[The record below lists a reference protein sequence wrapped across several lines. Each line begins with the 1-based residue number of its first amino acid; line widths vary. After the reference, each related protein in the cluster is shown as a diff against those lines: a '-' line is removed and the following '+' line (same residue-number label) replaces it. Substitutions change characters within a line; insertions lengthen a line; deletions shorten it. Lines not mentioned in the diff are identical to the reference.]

1 MEAALPI
8 SAAPKTVEGRESKV
22 EGQVASARRKPSTLD
37 SRPSTPS
44 VSLPLRFMLTGLGAL
59 FFAVAWIIAKP
70 SILASYH
77 YNQYVIAAT
86 HLVVLGFIC
95 TVVMGAMYQL
105 VPVALETKLYSERL
119 AKWQFVI
126 HVIGFIGM
134 VWMFNVWN
142 MKQVGHFGS
151 ALALGVGLFI
161 YNMARTLWRV
171 PKWSVVAT
179 AITAALVWFS
189 LTIFVGLSIAAAKCA
204 YEATEGLA
212 TADGVKEML
221 NGLQVVAGIVS
232 RFDAIG
238 AMHAHAHLGVV
249 GFFVMLIVG
258 VSYRLIPMF
267 TLTEVQSKRR
277 AALSIL
283 LLNIGLAGSVVT
295 ILLRS
300 NWKLV
305 FTTIA
310 VTGLAVFGWELCAML
325 RARKRPA
332 LDWGLKTFLVAVAM
346 LLPVALLA
354 LVLSWPTLPLN
365 PFFGLLENVYGFL
378 GLFGVVTLA
387 ILGML
392 HKILP
397 FLVWFGVYSPHVGR
411 AQLPLTTQMVSE
423 RAQVGGLIAYLVG
436 LAVIS
441 VAILRES
448 ELGVRVGGVFLFAS
462 LLFFGWNAAK
472 VFSHFRKPQIKPLAP
487 PNSTASKPLPKFV
500 LHMQHNIG
508 QSQ

>member
-8 SAAPKTVEGRESKV
+8 SAAPDVRVAQPK
-22 EGQVASARRKPSTLD
+22 QVRATA
-37 SRPSTPS
+37 PS
-44 VSLPLRFMLTGLGAL
+44 VSLPLRFMLTGLVAL
-59 FFAVAWIIAKP
+59 FFAVGWIIAKP

-119 AKWQFVI
+119 AKWQFAL

-134 VWMFNVWN
+134 VAMFNVWN

-151 ALALGVGLFI
+151 VLAVGVGLFV

-171 PKWSVVAT
+171 PKWNVVAT
-179 AITAALVWFS
+179 AVTAALIWFS
-189 LTIFVGLSIAAAKCA
+189 LTIFVGLSIAAAKCV
-204 YEATEGLA
+204 YEASEGLA
-212 TADGVKEML
+212 TADGVKQVVG
-221 NGLQVVAGIVS
+221 GLRVVAGIVS

-258 VSYRLIPMF
+258 VSYRLVPMF

-283 LLNIGLAGSVVT
+283 CLNIGLAGSVVT
-295 ILLRS
+295 ILLR
-300 NWKLV
+300 NPLKPMFAV
-305 FTTIA
+305 IA
-310 VTGLAVFGWELCAML
+310 VSGLAFFGWELRAML
-325 RARKRPA
+325 RARKRA
-332 LDWGLKTFLVAVAM
+332 VLDWGLKTFLVAVAM
-346 LLPVALLA
+346 LIPVCLLA
-354 LVLSWPTLPLN
+354 LVLSWPTHPLN
-365 PFFGLLENVYGFL
+365 QFFSMLENVYGFL

-411 AQLPLTTQMVSE
+411 AQLPLTSQMVSE
-423 RAQVGGLIAYLVG
+423 RAQAAGLFRYLVG
-436 LAVIS
+436 LLVIS
-441 VAILRES
+441 VAILLES
-448 ELGVRVGGVFLFAS
+448 EPTVRAGGACLFAS
-462 LLFFGWNAAK
+462 LLLFGWNAAK
-472 VFSHFRKPQIKPLAP
+472 VFAHFRNPQIKPFPTTKPA
-487 PNSTASKPLPKFV
+487 TA
-500 LHMQHNIG
+500 
-508 QSQ
+508 

>member
-1 MEAALPI
+1 
-8 SAAPKTVEGRESKV
+8 
-22 EGQVASARRKPSTLD
+22 
-37 SRPSTPS
+37 
-44 VSLPLRFMLTGLGAL
+44 MLTGLVAL
-59 FFAVAWIIAKP
+59 FGAVGWIIARP

-119 AKWQFVI
+119 AKWQFVL
-126 HVIGFIGM
+126 HVVGFIGM
-134 VWMFNVWN
+134 VWMFNAWN

-151 ALALGVGLFI
+151 TLAVGVALFI

-171 PKWSVVAT
+171 PKWNLVAT
-179 AITAALVWFS
+179 AITAALVWFA
-189 LTIFVGLSIAAAKCA
+189 LTIFAGLSIAAAKCA

-221 NGLQVVAGIVS
+221 GGLQMVAQVVS

-249 GFFVMLIVG
+249 GFFVLLIVG
-258 VSYRLIPMF
+258 VAYRLIPMF

-300 NWKLV
+300 DWKPV
-305 FTTIA
+305 FATLA
-310 VTGLAVFGWELCAML
+310 VLGLAIFGWEVRAML
-325 RARKRPA
+325 KARKRPV
-332 LDWGLKTFLVAVAM
+332 LDWGLKSFLVAVGL
-346 LLPVALLA
+346 LLPVGALA
-354 LVLSWPTLPLN
+354 LMLSWPRLPMN
-365 PFFGLLENVYGFL
+365 QFFSLLENVYGFL

-411 AQLPLTTQMVSE
+411 AQLPLTSQMVSE
-423 RAQVGGLIAYLVG
+423 RAQAGGLFAYLAG
-436 LAVIS
+436 LLVIAP
-441 VAILRES
+441 AILFES
-448 ELGVRVGGVFLFAS
+448 ELWVRVGGVFLFAS
-462 LLFFGWNAAK
+462 LLLFGWNAAR
-472 VFSHFRKPQIKPLAP
+472 VFSHFRNPRL
-487 PNSTASKPLPKFV
+487 KPLPNAKP
-500 LHMQHNIG
+500 ITA
-508 QSQ
+508 

>member
-8 SAAPKTVEGRESKV
+8 SAAPNGRPLTPTLSPSDGERAT
-22 EGQVASARRKPSTLD
+22 GRRVKGSQPIRATA
-37 SRPSTPS
+37 PS
-44 VSLPLRFMLTGLGAL
+44 VSLPLRFMLTGLVAL
-59 FFAVAWIIAKP
+59 LFSVGWIIAKP

-119 AKWQFVI
+119 AKWQFII
-126 HVIGFIGM
+126 HVVGFIGM

-151 ALALGVGLFI
+151 VLAIGVGLFV
-161 YNMARTLWRV
+161 YNMARTLWRL
-171 PKWSVVAT
+171 PKWNIVAT
-179 AITAALVWFS
+179 AIAAALVWFS

-204 YEATEGLA
+204 YDASEGLA
-212 TADGVKEML
+212 TAEGVKQVVG
-221 NGLQVVAGIVS
+221 GLRVVAGIVS

-267 TLTEVQSKRR
+267 ALTEVQCKRR
-277 AALSIL
+277 VAISIA

-300 NWKLV
+300 NWKPVFAMVAVLGLV
-305 FTTIA
+305 A
-310 VTGLAVFGWELCAML
+310 FGWELWAML
-325 RARKRPA
+325 RARKRPV
-332 LDWGLKTFLVAVAM
+332 LDWGLKTFLTALG
-346 LLPVALLA
+346 LLVPVCLLA
-354 LVLSWPTLPLN
+354 LLLSWPTLPMN
-365 PFFGLLENVYGFL
+365 QFFGMLENVYGLL
-378 GLFGVVTLA
+378 GLLGVVTLA

-411 AQLPLTTQMVSE
+411 AQLPLTSQMVSE
-423 RAQVGGLIAYLVG
+423 CAQAGGLAAYLVG
-436 LAVIS
+436 LLVIS
-441 VAILRES
+441 LAIMRES
-448 ELGVRVGGVFLFAS
+448 ELGVRMGGLFLFAS
-462 LLFFGWNAAK
+462 LLLFGWNAAK
-472 VFSHFRKPQIKPLAP
+472 VFSHFRAPQIKPL
-487 PNSTASKPLPKFV
+487 PNAKPLTA
-500 LHMQHNIG
+500 
-508 QSQ
+508 

>member
-1 MEAALPI
+1 MEAALPR
-8 SAAPKTVEGRESKV
+8 SGAPEERRAPARLEAKSPKDAGTVRAA
-22 EGQVASARRKPSTLD
+22 A
-37 SRPSTPS
+37 PS
-44 VSLPLRFMLTGLGAL
+44 VSLPLRFMLTGLVAL
-59 FFAVAWIIAKP
+59 FFAAGWIIAKP
-70 SILASYH
+70 AILASYH

-119 AKWQFVI
+119 AKWQFAF
-126 HVIGFIGM
+126 HVVGFVGM
-134 VWMFNVWN
+134 VWMFNVWD

-151 ALALGVGLFI
+151 VLAVGVGLLV
-161 YNMARTLWRV
+161 YNMVRTLWRV
-171 PKWSVVAT
+171 PKWNVVAT

-189 LTIFVGLSIAAAKCA
+189 LTIFVGLCIAAAKCA
-204 YEATEGLA
+204 YESTEGLA
-212 TADGVKEML
+212 AADGVKEML
-221 NGLQVVAGIVS
+221 TGLQVVAKVVS

-267 TLTEVQSKRR
+267 TLTEVQSKPR

-283 LLNIGLAGSVVT
+283 LLNFGLAGSVVT

-300 NWKLV
+300 PLKLMFTVITVGGLV
-305 FTTIA
+305 FF
-310 VTGLAVFGWELCAML
+310 GLELRAML
-325 RARKRPA
+325 RARKRPG

-346 LLPVALLA
+346 LIPVCLLA
-354 LVLSWPTLPLN
+354 LVLSWPGLPLN
-365 PFFGLLENVYGFL
+365 QFFSMLENVYGFL

-411 AQLPLTTQMVSE
+411 AQLPLTSHMVSE
-423 RAQVGGLIAYLVG
+423 RAQAGGLFAYLVG
-436 LAVIS
+436 LLVIS
-441 VAILRES
+441 VAILQES
-448 ELGVRVGGVFLFAS
+448 ETAVRAGAVVLFIS
-462 LLFFGWNAAK
+462 LLLFGWNAAK
-472 VFSHFRKPQIKPLAP
+472 VFSHFRNPQIKPLP
-487 PNSTASKPLPKFV
+487 TAKPTPA
-500 LHMQHNIG
+500 
-508 QSQ
+508 

>member
-8 SAAPKTVEGRESKV
+8 STAPNVRAAQPK
-22 EGQVASARRKPSTLD
+22 QVRATA
-37 SRPSTPS
+37 PS
-44 VSLPLRFMLTGLGAL
+44 VSLPLRFMLTGLVAL
-59 FFAVAWIIAKP
+59 FFAVGWIIVKP

-134 VWMFNVWN
+134 VAMFNVWN

-151 ALALGVGLFI
+151 ALALGVGLFV
-161 YNMARTLWRV
+161 YNMARTLWHV
-171 PKWSVVAT
+171 PKWNVVAT

-212 TADGVKEML
+212 TAEGVKQMVG
-221 NGLQVVAGIVS
+221 GLRVVAGIVS

-267 TLTEVQSKRR
+267 MLTEVQSKRR

-300 NWKLV
+300 EWKPV
-305 FTTIA
+305 FAAIA
-310 VTGLAVFGWELCAML
+310 VAGLAIFGWELRAML
-325 RARKRPA
+325 RARKRPV
-332 LDWGLKTFLVAVAM
+332 LDWGLKSFLVAVGM
-346 LLPVALLA
+346 LIPVCVLA
-354 LVLSWPTLPLN
+354 LVLSWPRLPMN
-365 PFFGLLENVYGFL
+365 QFFSLMENVYGFL

-436 LAVIS
+436 LAVMS

-448 ELGVRVGGVFLFAS
+448 ELWVRIGGACLFAS
-462 LLFFGWNAAK
+462 ILCFGWNAAK
-472 VFSHFRKPQIKPLAP
+472 VFSHFRKPQIKPL
-487 PNSTASKPLPKFV
+487 PNAKPVTA
-500 LHMQHNIG
+500 
-508 QSQ
+508 

>member
-1 MEAALPI
+1 MEVSLPI
-8 SAAPKTVEGRESKV
+8 SAGPSRKPLTPSLSPSDGERVAEGRV
-22 EGQVASARRKPSTLD
+22 RGT
-37 SRPSTPS
+37 RPVRATAPS
-44 VSLPLRFMLTGLGAL
+44 VSLPLRFMLTGLAAL
-59 FFAVAWIIAKP
+59 VVAVGWIIAKP

-126 HVIGFIGM
+126 HVIGFVGM

-151 ALALGVGLFI
+151 ALALGVGLFV
-161 YNMARTLWRV
+161 YNMARTLWRI
-171 PKWSVVAT
+171 PKWNIVAT

-189 LTIFVGLSIAAAKCA
+189 LTVFVGLCIAAAKCA

-212 TADGVKEML
+212 AADGVKQVVG
-221 NGLQVVAGIVS
+221 GLRVVAGIVS

-249 GFFVMLIVG
+249 GFFVTLIVG

-267 TLTEVQSKRR
+267 MLTEVQSKWR
-277 AALSIL
+277 AALSLL

-300 NWKLV
+300 PLKLMFGVIAVSGLV
-305 FTTIA
+305 F
-310 VTGLAVFGWELCAML
+310 FGWELRAMV
-325 RARKRPA
+325 RARKRPV
-332 LDWGLKTFLVAVAM
+332 LDWGLKTFLVAITM
-346 LLPVALLA
+346 LIPVCLLA

-365 PFFGLLENVYGFL
+365 QFFSMLENVYGFL
-378 GLFGVVTLA
+378 GLFGVVALA

-411 AQLPLTTQMVSE
+411 AQLPLTSQMVSE
-423 RAQVGGLIAYLVG
+423 RAQTAGLWSYLAG

-441 VAILRES
+441 VAILREN
-448 ELGVRVGGVFLFAS
+448 ETGVRLGAGLLLVS
-462 LLFFGWNAAK
+462 LAMFGFNAAK
-472 VFSHFRKPQIKPLAP
+472 VFSHFRRPQIKPLLTAKP
-487 PNSTASKPLPKFV
+487 VST
-500 LHMQHNIG
+500 
-508 QSQ
+508 

>member
-1 MEAALPI
+1 MEAALPT
-8 SAAPKTVEGRESKV
+8 SAAPEERRAPARLEAKSPKDAGTVR
-22 EGQVASARRKPSTLD
+22 ATAPL
-37 SRPSTPS
+37 
-44 VSLPLRFMLTGLGAL
+44 VSLPLRFMLTGLVAL
-59 FFAVAWIIAKP
+59 FFAAGWIIAKP
-70 SILASYH
+70 AILASYH
-77 YNQYVIAAT
+77 YSQYVIAAT

-119 AKWQFVI
+119 AKWQFVL
-126 HVIGFIGM
+126 HVVGFIGM

-151 ALALGVGLFI
+151 VLAVGVGLFV

-171 PKWSVVAT
+171 PKWNFVAT

-189 LTIFVGLSIAAAKCA
+189 LTIFVGLSVAAAKCA
-204 YEATEGLA
+204 YESTEGMA
-212 TADGVKEML
+212 AADGVKEML
-221 NGLQVVAGIVS
+221 AGLQLVAKVVS

-249 GFFVMLIVG
+249 GFFVLLIVG

-267 TLTEVQSKRR
+267 MLTEVQSKRR

-283 LLNIGLAGSVVT
+283 LLNVGLAGSVET

-300 NWKLV
+300 PLKLMFAV
-305 FTTIA
+305 IA
-310 VTGLAVFGWELCAML
+310 VGGLACFGWELRAML
-325 RARKRPA
+325 RARKRPV
-332 LDWGLKTFLVAVAM
+332 LDWGLKTFLAAIAM
-346 LLPVALLA
+346 LIPICVLA
-354 LVLSWPTLPLN
+354 LVLSWPGLPLN
-365 PFFGLLENVYGFL
+365 QFFSMLENVYGFL

-411 AQLPLTTQMVSE
+411 AHLPLTSHMVSE
-423 RAQVGGLIAYLVG
+423 RAQAGGLATYLAALAIIA
-436 LAVIS
+436 

-448 ELGVRVGGVFLFAS
+448 ELGVRVGGLFLFAS
-462 LLFFGWNAAK
+462 LLMFGWNAAK
-472 VFSHFRKPQIKPLAP
+472 VFAHFRQPQLKPLAP
-487 PNSTASKPLPKFV
+487 SATKPPTDSV
-500 LHMQHNIG
+500 LHMQHKIR
-508 QSQ
+508 QSI

>member
-8 SAAPKTVEGRESKV
+8 SAAPNQKPLTPALSPSDGERVAGGRVRGSHPIR
-22 EGQVASARRKPSTLD
+22 AAA
-37 SRPSTPS
+37 PS
-44 VSLPLRFMLTGLGAL
+44 VSLPLRFMLTGLVAL
-59 FFAVAWIIAKP
+59 FFAVGWIIAKP

-134 VWMFNVWN
+134 VWMFNVWD

-151 ALALGVGLFI
+151 ALAVGVALFV

-171 PKWSVVAT
+171 PKWNLVAT
-179 AITAALVWFS
+179 AITAALIWFS
-189 LTIFVGLSIAAAKCA
+189 LTIFVGLSIAAAKCV

-212 TADGVKEML
+212 TAEGVKQVVG
-221 NGLQVVAGIVS
+221 GLRVVAGIVS

-267 TLTEVQSKRR
+267 TLTEIQSKRR

-300 NWKLV
+300 PLKLMFAV
-305 FTTIA
+305 IA
-310 VTGLAVFGWELCAML
+310 VGGLAFFGWELRAML
-325 RARKRPA
+325 RARKRPV
-332 LDWGLKTFLVAVAM
+332 LDWGLKTFLIA
-346 LLPVALLA
+346 VALLIPVCLLA
-354 LVLSWPTLPLN
+354 LALSWPTLPLN
-365 PFFGLLENVYGFL
+365 QFFSMLENVYGVL
-378 GLFGVVTLA
+378 GLLGVVTLA

-411 AQLPLTTQMVSE
+411 AQLPLTSQMVSE
-423 RAQVGGLIAYLVG
+423 RAQAGGLFAYLVG
-436 LAVIS
+436 LIVIS

-448 ELGVRVGGVFLFAS
+448 ELGVRAGGALLLVSVALF
-462 LLFFGWNAAK
+462 GVNAMK
-472 VFSHFRKPQIKPLAP
+472 VFSHFIRPQM
-487 PNSTASKPLPKFV
+487 KPLPIARVK
-500 LHMQHNIG
+500 I
-508 QSQ
+508 

>member
-1 MEAALPI
+1 
-8 SAAPKTVEGRESKV
+8 
-22 EGQVASARRKPSTLD
+22 
-37 SRPSTPS
+37 
-44 VSLPLRFMLTGLGAL
+44 MLTGLVAL
-59 FFAVAWIIAKP
+59 FFAVGWIIAKP

-105 VPVALETKLYSERL
+105 IPVALETKLYSERL

-134 VWMFNVWN
+134 VAMFNVWN

-151 ALALGVGLFI
+151 VLALGVGLFV

-171 PKWSVVAT
+171 PKWNLVAT
-179 AITAALVWFS
+179 AITTALIWFS
-189 LTIFVGLSIAAAKCA
+189 LTIFVGLSIAAAKCV

-212 TADGVKEML
+212 TAEGVKQVVG
-221 NGLQVVAGIVS
+221 GLRVVAGIVS
-232 RFDAIG
+232 HFDAIG

-249 GFFVMLIVG
+249 GFFVLLIVG

-267 TLTEVQSKRR
+267 ALTEIQSKRR
-277 AALSIL
+277 ATLSIL
-283 LLNIGLAGSVVT
+283 FLNIGLAGSVTT

-300 NWKLV
+300 PWKLMFAV
-305 FTTIA
+305 IA
-310 VTGLAVFGWELCAML
+310 VGGLAFFGWELRAML
-325 RARKRPA
+325 RARKRPV

-346 LLPVALLA
+346 LLPACLLA
-354 LVLSWPTLPLN
+354 LVLCWPRLPLN
-365 PFFGLLENVYGFL
+365 QFVSMLENVYGFL

-411 AQLPLTTQMVSE
+411 AQLPLTTHMVSE
-423 RAQVGGLIAYLVG
+423 RAQAAGLWSYLAG
-436 LAVIS
+436 LLVIS

-448 ELGVRVGGVFLFAS
+448 EAGVRGGSVLLLTSLILFG
-462 LLFFGWNAAK
+462 FNAAK
-472 VFSHFRKPQIKPLAP
+472 VFSHFRRPQIKPFPMAKP
-487 PNSTASKPLPKFV
+487 STA
-500 LHMQHNIG
+500 
-508 QSQ
+508 

>member
-8 SAAPKTVEGRESKV
+8 SAAPK
-22 EGQVASARRKPSTLD
+22 
-37 SRPSTPS
+37 SRPLTPSLSPSNGERETMGRVKGSQLVRATAPS
-44 VSLPLRFMLTGLGAL
+44 VSLPLRFMLTGLVAL
-59 FFAVAWIIAKP
+59 LISVAWIIAQP

-119 AKWQFVI
+119 AKWQVVI
-126 HVIGFIGM
+126 HVIGFVGM
-134 VWMFNVWN
+134 VWMFNVWD

-151 ALALGVGLFI
+151 ALALGVGLFV

-171 PKWSVVAT
+171 PKWTVVAT
-179 AITAALVWFS
+179 AISTALIWFS
-189 LTIFVGLSIAAAKCA
+189 LTIFAGLSIAAAKCA
-204 YEATEGLA
+204 YESTEGLA
-212 TADGVKEML
+212 AAEGVKQMVG
-221 NGLQVVAGIVS
+221 GLRVVAGIVS

-267 TLTEVQSKRR
+267 TLTEVQCKYR
-277 AALSIL
+277 AAFSIL
-283 LLNIGLAGSVVT
+283 LLNVGLAGSVVT

-300 NWKLV
+300 NWKPAFAFV
-305 FTTIA
+305 A
-310 VTGLAVFGWELCAML
+310 VAGLALYGAEVRAML
-325 RARKRPA
+325 RARKRPV
-332 LDWGLKTFLVAVAM
+332 LDWGLKTFLVAVA
-346 LLPVALLA
+346 LLIPVALLA
-354 LVLSWPTLPLN
+354 LVLSWPSLPLK
-365 PFFGLLENVYGFL
+365 PFFGMLENVYGVL
-378 GLFGVVTLA
+378 GLLGVVTLA

-411 AQLPLTTQMVSE
+411 AQLPLTGEMVSE
-423 RAQVGGLIAYLVG
+423 RAQAAGLWFYLAG
-436 LAVIS
+436 LGVIS
-441 VAILRES
+441 VAILREH
-448 ELGVRVGGVFLFAS
+448 EMGVRIGGVFFLVSLVLFG
-462 LLFFGWNAAK
+462 FNAVK
-472 VFSHFRKPQIKPLAP
+472 VFSHFLRPQIKPLP
-487 PNSTASKPLPKFV
+487 TAKP
-500 LHMQHNIG
+500 IAA
-508 QSQ
+508 

>member
-8 SAAPKTVEGRESKV
+8 SVAPDVRAAQSK
-22 EGQVASARRKPSTLD
+22 QVRATA
-37 SRPSTPS
+37 PS
-44 VSLPLRFMLTGLGAL
+44 VSLPLRFMLTGLAVL
-59 FFAVAWIIAKP
+59 FVAIGWIIAKP

-126 HVIGFIGM
+126 HVIGFVGM
-134 VWMFNVWN
+134 VAMFNVWN

-151 ALALGVGLFI
+151 ALALGVGLFV

-179 AITAALVWFS
+179 AITAALAWFS
-189 LTIFVGLSIAAAKCA
+189 LTIFVGLSIAAAKCV
-204 YEATEGLA
+204 YESNEGLA
-212 TADGVKEML
+212 TAEGVKQVVG
-221 NGLQVVAGIVS
+221 GLRVVAGIVS

-249 GFFVMLIVG
+249 GFFVLLIVG

-283 LLNIGLAGSVVT
+283 LLNIGLAGAVTT

-300 NWKLV
+300 PLKLMFAVIVVGGLV
-305 FTTIA
+305 F
-310 VTGLAVFGWELCAML
+310 FGWELWAML
-325 RARKRPA
+325 RACKRPA
-332 LDWGLKTFLVAVAM
+332 LDWGLKTFLVAVA
-346 LLPVALLA
+346 LLIPVCMLA
-354 LVLSWPTLPLN
+354 LVLSWPTLPMN
-365 PFFGLLENVYGFL
+365 QFFSMLENVYGFL

-411 AQLPLTTQMVSE
+411 AQLPLTSQMVSE
-423 RAQVGGLIAYLVG
+423 RAQLAGLAAYLAA
-436 LAVIS
+436 LAIIS

-448 ELGVRVGGVFLFAS
+448 ELGVRVGGACLFVS
-462 LLFFGWNAAK
+462 LLCFGWNTAK
-472 VFSHFRKPQIKPLAP
+472 VFSHFRKPQIKPL
-487 PNSTASKPLPKFV
+487 PNAKPV
-500 LHMQHNIG
+500 IT
-508 QSQ
+508 

>member
-8 SAAPKTVEGRESKV
+8 SAAPDVRGSQPK
-22 EGQVASARRKPSTLD
+22 QVRATA
-37 SRPSTPS
+37 PS
-44 VSLPLRFMLTGLGAL
+44 VSLPLRFMLTALVAL
-59 FFAVAWIIAKP
+59 FGAVAWIIANP
-70 SILASYH
+70 SILAIYH
-77 YNQYVIAAT
+77 YHQHVIAAT

-126 HVIGFIGM
+126 HVIGFVGM

-151 ALALGVGLFI
+151 ALALGVGLFV
-161 YNMARTLWRV
+161 YNLARTLWRV
-171 PKWSVVAT
+171 PKWNIVAT

-212 TADGVKEML
+212 TEEGVKQVVG
-221 NGLQVVAGIVS
+221 GLRVVAGVVS

-258 VSYRLIPMF
+258 VAYRLIPMF
-267 TLTEVQSKRR
+267 TLTEVQCKYR
-277 AALSIL
+277 AGLSIV
-283 LLNIGLAGSVVT
+283 LLNIGIAGSVVT

-300 NWKLV
+300 QWKPV
-305 FTTIA
+305 FAATVVA
-310 VTGLAVFGWELCAML
+310 GLAIFVWELWAML

-332 LDWGLKTFLVAVAM
+332 LDWGLKSFLAAVGM
-346 LLPVALLA
+346 LIPVCILA
-354 LVLSWPTLPLN
+354 LVLSWPSLPMN
-365 PFFGLLENVYGFL
+365 QFFGMLENVYGFL

-411 AQLPLTTQMVSE
+411 AQLPLTSQMVSE
-423 RAQVGGLIAYLVG
+423 RAQAGGLVTYLVG
-436 LAVIS
+436 LLIIS

-448 ELGVRVGGVFLFAS
+448 EPGVRLGGLFLLVS
-462 LLFFGWNAAK
+462 LGLFGRNAVK
-472 VFSHFRKPQIKPLAP
+472 VFSHFRNPQIKPLIA
-487 PNSTASKPLPKFV
+487 AKPAAV
-500 LHMQHNIG
+500 
-508 QSQ
+508 

>member
-1 MEAALPI
+1 MEAVLPI
-8 SAAPKTVEGRESKV
+8 SA
-22 EGQVASARRKPSTLD
+22 VASVSASQSKQVRAT
-37 SRPSTPS
+37 TPS
-44 VSLPLRFMLTGLGAL
+44 VSLPLRFMLMGLVAL
-59 FFAVAWIIAKP
+59 FFAVGWIIAKP

-119 AKWQFVI
+119 AKWQFAI
-126 HVIGFIGM
+126 HTIGFIGM
-134 VWMFNVWN
+134 VAMFNVWN

-151 ALALGVGLFI
+151 VLAVGVGLFV
-161 YNMARTLWRV
+161 YNMARTLWCV
-171 PKWSVVAT
+171 PKWNFVVT
-179 AITAALVWFS
+179 AIAAALVWFS

-212 TADGVKEML
+212 TAEGVKQVVG
-221 NGLQVVAGIVS
+221 GLRVVAGIVS

-295 ILLRS
+295 ILLR
-300 NWKLV
+300 NPLKFMFTVIAIGGLV
-305 FTTIA
+305 FY
-310 VTGLAVFGWELCAML
+310 GWELRAML
-325 RARKRPA
+325 RARKRPV
-332 LDWGLKTFLVAVAM
+332 LDWGLKTFLVAVV
-346 LLPVALLA
+346 LLIPVCLLA
-354 LVLSWPTLPLN
+354 LLLSWPTHPLN
-365 PFFGLLENVYGFL
+365 QFFSMLENVYGFL

-411 AQLPLTTQMVSE
+411 AQLPLTSQMVSE
-423 RAQVGGLIAYLVG
+423 PAQAAG
-436 LAVIS
+436 LATYLTALVIIS
-441 VAILRES
+441 GAILSES
-448 ELGVRVGGVFLFAS
+448 EVGVRVGGVFLLGS
-462 LLFFGWNAAK
+462 LILFGWNTVK
-472 VFSHFRKPQIKPLAP
+472 VFSHFRHPQIKPL
-487 PNSTASKPLPKFV
+487 PNTKAVTA
-500 LHMQHNIG
+500 
-508 QSQ
+508 

>member
-1 MEAALPI
+1 
-8 SAAPKTVEGRESKV
+8 
-22 EGQVASARRKPSTLD
+22 
-37 SRPSTPS
+37 
-44 VSLPLRFMLTGLGAL
+44 MLTGLVAL
-59 FFAVAWIIAKP
+59 FFAVGWIIAKP
-70 SILASYH
+70 AILASYH

-119 AKWQFVI
+119 AKWQFVL
-126 HVIGFIGM
+126 HVVGFVGM
-134 VWMFNVWN
+134 VWMFNIWN

-151 ALALGVGLFI
+151 ALALGVGLFV

-171 PKWSVVAT
+171 PKWNVVAT
-179 AITAALVWFS
+179 AISAALVWFS
-189 LTIFVGLSIAAAKCA
+189 LTIFVGLSIAAAKCV
-204 YEATEGLA
+204 YESTEGLA
-212 TADGVKEML
+212 TTEGVKQVVG
-221 NGLQVVAGIVS
+221 GLRIVAGIVS

-267 TLTEVQSKRR
+267 MLTEVQSKRR

-283 LLNIGLAGSVVT
+283 LLNIGLAGAVAT
-295 ILLRS
+295 ILMRS
-300 NWKLV
+300 NWKPV
-305 FTTIA
+305 FTAIA
-310 VTGLAVFGWELCAML
+310 VCGLAFFGWELCAML

-346 LLPVALLA
+346 LLPVCVLALL
-354 LVLSWPTLPLN
+354 LSWPSHPLN
-365 PFFGLLENVYGFL
+365 QFFSMLENVYGFL

-423 RAQVGGLIAYLVG
+423 RAQVAGLFSYLVG
-436 LAVIS
+436 LLVIS
-441 VAILRES
+441 VAILQES
-448 ELGVRVGGVFLFAS
+448 EPAVRAGATCLFVS
-462 LLFFGWNAAK
+462 LLCFGWNAAK
-472 VFSHFRKPQIKPLAP
+472 VFSHFRKPQL
-487 PNSTASKPLPKFV
+487 KPLPTAKP
-500 LHMQHNIG
+500 ITA
-508 QSQ
+508 

>member
-1 MEAALPI
+1 MEAVLPT
-8 SAAPKTVEGRESKV
+8 SAARSVSPVQPK
-22 EGQVASARRKPSTLD
+22 QVRATA
-37 SRPSTPS
+37 PS

-59 FFAVAWIIAKP
+59 IFAVGWIIVKP
-70 SILASYH
+70 VILASYH
-77 YNQYVIAAT
+77 YSQYVIAVT

-119 AKWQFVI
+119 AKWQFVL
-126 HVIGFIGM
+126 HVSGFAGM
-134 VWMFNVWN
+134 VWMFNIWN

-151 ALALGVGLFI
+151 VLAVGGGLFV

-171 PKWSVVAT
+171 PKWSFVAT

-189 LTIFVGLSIAAAKCA
+189 FTICVGLSIAAAKCV

-212 TADGVKEML
+212 TTEGVKQVVG
-221 NGLQVVAGIVS
+221 GLRVVAGIVS

-249 GFFVMLIVG
+249 GFFVLLIVG

-267 TLTEVQSKRR
+267 MLTEVQSKRR

-283 LLNIGLAGSVVT
+283 LLNLGLAGSVVT

-300 NWKLV
+300 PLKLLFAFIV
-305 FTTIA
+305 
-310 VTGLAVFGWELCAML
+310 VCGLALLGWELRVMV
-325 RARKRPA
+325 RARKR
-332 LDWGLKTFLVAVAM
+332 LMIDWGLKTFLVAVGM
-346 LLPVALLA
+346 LIPVCLLA
-354 LVLSWPTLPLN
+354 LVLSWPPLPMN
-365 PFFGLLENVYGFL
+365 QFFSMLENVYGFL

-411 AQLPLTTQMVSE
+411 AQLPLTSHMVSE
-423 RAQVGGLIAYLVG
+423 RAQAAGLAAYLAA
-436 LAVIS
+436 LAIIS
-441 VAILRES
+441 VAILLEN
-448 ELGVRVGGVFLFAS
+448 ELGVRVGGAFLFAS
-462 LLFFGWNAAK
+462 LLCFGWNAAK
-472 VFSHFRKPQIKPLAP
+472 VCSHFRNPQI
-487 PNSTASKPLPKFV
+487 TPLPHAKSFT
-500 LHMQHNIG
+500 
-508 QSQ
+508 S

>member
-1 MEAALPI
+1 MEAVLPT
-8 SAAPKTVEGRESKV
+8 SATLEERRVPTRLEGNSPKRGEN
-22 EGQVASARRKPSTLD
+22 ARATA
-37 SRPSTPS
+37 PS
-44 VSLPLRFMLTGLGAL
+44 VSLPLRFMLTGLVAL
-59 FFAVAWIIAKP
+59 LFSVAWIIAKP

-126 HVIGFIGM
+126 HVGSFIGM

-151 ALALGVGLFI
+151 ALALGVGLFV

-171 PKWSVVAT
+171 PKWNLVAT
-179 AITAALVWFS
+179 AITAALIWFS
-189 LTIFVGLSIAAAKCA
+189 LTIFAGLAIATAKCA

-212 TADGVKEML
+212 TADGVKEMIT
-221 NGLQVVAGIVS
+221 GLKIVASVMS
-232 RFDAIG
+232 RFEAIG

-267 TLTEVQSKRR
+267 MLTEIQSKRR

-300 NWKLV
+300 DWKPV
-305 FTTIA
+305 FAAIA
-310 VTGLAVFGWELCAML
+310 VAGLAIFGWELRAML
-325 RARKRPA
+325 RARKRPG
-332 LDWGLKTFLVAVAM
+332 LDWGLKTFLVAVGM
-346 LLPVALLA
+346 LIPVCLLA
-354 LVLSWPTLPLN
+354 LVLSWPRLPMN
-365 PFFGLLENVYGFL
+365 QFFSLLENVYGFL

-423 RAQVGGLIAYLVG
+423 RAQLSGLISYLAG
-436 LAVIS
+436 LLVIS
-441 VAILRES
+441 IAILRES
-448 ELGVRVGGVFLFAS
+448 EMGVRCGGAVLLAS
-462 LLFFGWNAAK
+462 LLLFSFNAAK
-472 VFSHFRKPQIKPLAP
+472 VFSHFRKPQIKPLPTSENRARHSVRAVS
-487 PNSTASKPLPKFV
+487 NIAERGGQRTARPTP
-500 LHMQHNIG
+500 G
-508 QSQ
+508 

>member
-1 MEAALPI
+1 MEAALLI
-8 SAAPKTVEGRESKV
+8 SAAPDVRAAQPKQIRAT
-22 EGQVASARRKPSTLD
+22 A
-37 SRPSTPS
+37 PS
-44 VSLPLRFMLTGLGAL
+44 VSLPLRFMLTGLVAL
-59 FFAVAWIIAKP
+59 FFATGWIIAKP

-119 AKWQFVI
+119 AKWQFVM
-126 HVIGFIGM
+126 HVIGFVGM
-134 VWMFNVWN
+134 VAMFNVWN

-151 ALALGVGLFI
+151 ALALGVGLFV
-161 YNMARTLWRV
+161 YNMARTLLRV
-171 PKWSVVAT
+171 AKWNVVAT

-189 LTIFVGLSIAAAKCA
+189 LTICVGLSIAAAKCA

-212 TADGVKEML
+212 ATEGVKQVVG
-221 NGLQVVAGIVS
+221 GLRIVAGIVS

-267 TLTEVQSKRR
+267 TLTEIQSKRR

-300 NWKLV
+300 DWKPV
-305 FTTIA
+305 FA
-310 VTGLAVFGWELCAML
+310 VVAVVGLALFGWELRARL

-346 LLPVALLA
+346 LIAVSLLG
-354 LVLSWPTLPLN
+354 LVLSWPGLPMN
-365 PFFGLLENVYGFL
+365 PFFGMLENVYGFL
-378 GLFGVVTLA
+378 GLLGVVALA

-411 AQLPLTTQMVSE
+411 AQLPLTSQMVSE
-423 RAQVGGLIAYLVG
+423 RAQAAGLGTYLVG
-436 LAVIS
+436 LGIIS

-448 ELGVRVGGVFLFAS
+448 ELLVRVGGGFLFAS
-462 LLFFGWNAAK
+462 LLLFGWNAAK
-472 VFSHFRKPQIKPLAP
+472 VFSHFRQPQIKPLP
-487 PNSTASKPLPKFV
+487 TGKPV
-500 LHMQHNIG
+500 
-508 QSQ
+508 SV

>member
-1 MEAALPI
+1 MEATLPI
-8 SAAPKTVEGRESKV
+8 SAAPDVRAAQPK
-22 EGQVASARRKPSTLD
+22 QARAAA
-37 SRPSTPS
+37 PS
-44 VSLPLRFMLTGLGAL
+44 VSLPLRFMLTGLLALLGA
-59 FFAVAWIIAKP
+59 VGWIIARP

-126 HVIGFIGM
+126 HVIGFVGM
-134 VWMFNVWN
+134 VWMFNVWD

-151 ALALGVGLFI
+151 ALALGVGLFV

-171 PKWSVVAT
+171 PKWSIVAT
-179 AITAALVWFS
+179 AITAALTWFS
-189 LTIFVGLSIAAAKCA
+189 LTILVGLSIAAAKCA
-204 YEATEGLA
+204 YESTEGLA
-212 TADGVKEML
+212 TAEGVKQVVG
-221 NGLQVVAGIVS
+221 GLQVVAGIVS

-300 NWKLV
+300 PLKIAFAV
-305 FTTIA
+305 IA
-310 VTGLAVFGWELCAML
+310 VSGLALFGWELHAML
-325 RARKRPA
+325 RARKRPV
-332 LDWGLKTFLVAVAM
+332 LDWGLKGFLVAVA
-346 LLPVALLA
+346 LLIPVCPLA
-354 LVLSWPTLPLN
+354 LVLSWPTLPMN
-365 PFFGLLENVYGFL
+365 QFFGMLENVYGFL

-411 AQLPLTTQMVSE
+411 AQLPLTSQMVSE
-423 RAQVGGLIAYLVG
+423 RAQAGGLFAYLAG
-436 LAVIS
+436 LVVIS
-441 VAILRES
+441 VAILREH
-448 ELGVRVGGVFLFAS
+448 EMCVRVGGALLLAS
-462 LLFFGWNAAK
+462 LLLFGWNAAK
-472 VFSHFRKPQIKPLAP
+472 VFSHFRRPQLKPLA
-487 PNSTASKPLPKFV
+487 TAKPAT
-500 LHMQHNIG
+500 I
-508 QSQ
+508 

>member
-8 SAAPKTVEGRESKV
+8 SAAPSVSVAQSK
-22 EGQVASARRKPSTLD
+22 QVRAPA
-37 SRPSTPS
+37 PS
-44 VSLPLRFMLTGLGAL
+44 VSLPLRFMLTGLVAL
-59 FFAVAWIIAKP
+59 LFAVGWIIAKP

-126 HVIGFIGM
+126 HVIGFVGM
-134 VWMFNVWN
+134 VVMFNGWN

-151 ALALGVGLFI
+151 ALALGVGLFV

-171 PKWSVVAT
+171 PKWNVVAT

-212 TADGVKEML
+212 TADGVKEMI

-238 AMHAHAHLGVV
+238 AMHAHAHLGVL

-267 TLTEVQSKRR
+267 MLTQVQSKRR
-277 AALSIL
+277 ASLSIL
-283 LLNIGLAGSVVT
+283 LLNIGLAGAVAT

-300 NWKLV
+300 NWKPV

-310 VTGLAVFGWELCAML
+310 VTGLGVFGWELRAML

-332 LDWGLKTFLVAVAM
+332 LDWGLKSFLVAIA
-346 LLPVALLA
+346 LLIPVCLLA
-354 LVLSWPTLPLN
+354 LVLSWPSHPLN
-365 PFFGLLENVYGFL
+365 QFFSMLENVYGFL

-423 RAQVGGLIAYLVG
+423 RAQVGGLFAYLVG
-436 LAVIS
+436 LLVIS
-441 VAILRES
+441 VAILQES
-448 ELGVRVGGVFLFAS
+448 EPIVRAGAGCLFVS
-462 LLFFGWNAAK
+462 LLQFGWNAAK
-472 VFSHFRKPQIKPLAP
+472 VFSHFRQPQIKPLP
-487 PNSTASKPLPKFV
+487 TVKPV
-500 LHMQHNIG
+500 AA
-508 QSQ
+508 